1 MKVDVLGVEL
11 ELDIYDVDVFEKFEH
26 EVNEVKR
33 KADITVQGQTNAQKL
48 RRHCAIVKEFF
59 DNVFGA
65 GTAKEVFGEK
75 DNIKDCTDAYLT
87 VIETMSAASSQY
99 TAAIDEKREAIESRY
114 TPEED
119 DQEEIARQQAAFRKA
134 NTSQFVGNRA
144 QRRNSGKK
152 KKR

>member
-65 GTAKEVFGEK
+65 GTAKKVFGEK
-75 DNIKDCTDAYLT
+75 DNIKDCTNAYLT
-87 VIETMSAASSQY
+87 VIETLSAASTQY
-99 TAAIDEKREAIESRY
+99 TDAIDAKREAIESRY

-119 DQEEIARQQAAFRKA
+119 DQEEIARQQEAFKKA
-134 NTSQFVGNRA
+134 NTRQFVGNRA